1 MYHLGV
7 DLGGTNI
14 AVCIANE
21 EGKIISRA
29 NAKTLNQRS
38 YDEIMGDFLAVCDE
52 VIRRANL
59 KVSDV
64 STIGVGIPGTIDTK
78 NLRVIYTNN
87 IPALS
92 ATDMGKTIREHFP
105 DMKINFGNDADVA
118 AYGEVMSGA
127 AKGAKNVVMITLGT
141 GVGSGIIINGK
152 IYNGFNGGGGE
163 IGHSVIFPGGEMC
176 TCGRRGCW
184 EQYASVTALVR
195 QTQEALNKYPDS
207 LMHKIVAE
215 NDGKVNGLTSFD
227 AMRKGDKAGK
237 EVVDKYVEY
246 ICIGVANV
254 ISIFQPEYLLIGG
267 GISKEGDALIIPV
280 KEYVKNNTYGY
291 EAPTEKTKIVKAE
304 LSNDAGLIGAAMLFR
319 QDEN

>member
-14 AVCIANE
+14 AVCIANDNGE
-21 EGKIISRA
+21 IIARA

-52 VIRRANL
+52 VIRRA
-59 KVSDV
+59 KITVADV

-118 AYGEVMSGA
+118 AYGEVMCGA

-163 IGHSVIFPGGEMC
+163 IGHSVIFPDGEMC
-176 TCGRRGCW
+176 TCGRCGCW

-195 QTQEALNKYPDS
+195 QTKEALDKYPDS

-215 NDGKVNGLTSFD
+215 NDGKINGLTSFN

-267 GISKEGDALIIPV
+267 GISKEGDALMIPIA
-280 KEYVKNNTYGY
+280 EYVKKNTYGY
-291 EAPTEKTKIVKAE
+291 EAPTEKTKIIKAE